1 MHVSHREPVLNEFFL
16 FPPAIPEG
24 KSASE
29 AKSHAKTAARTL
41 LCLWMD
47 TGALVPFICEVTVC
61 RGTGRREGG
70 FELTLS
76 RFICMNS
83 RRPWGT

>member
-1 MHVSHREPVLNEFFL
+1 MHVSHSEPVLNEFFL
-16 FPPAIPEG
+16 FLPAIPEG

-29 AKSHAKTAARTL
+29 AKGPAKTAAPTS

-47 TGALVPFICEVTVC
+47 TGALVPFICEVTVR
-61 RGTGRREGG
+61 RGAGRRKGG
-70 FELTLS
+70 FTLTLS